1 MSFSLCRVNGGAVF
15 VGLDLPHGGSVE
27 LQSVGIV
34 DDAVEDGVGE
44 GGFADDVVPL
54 VQRQLAGDQGGGV
67 LVSVLDDFHEVAALL
82 GVETLGS
89 PIVEDEEVCLGEGA
103 EQAGVAAIGAS
114 QLQFGEHPGEAFVE
128 HGIVVAAGFLTERA
142 GEP

>member
-1 MSFSLCRVNGGAVF
+1 
-15 VGLDLPHGGSVE
+15 
-27 LQSVGIV
+27 
-34 DDAVEDGVGE
+34 
-44 GGFADDVVPL
+44 
-54 VQRQLAGDQGGGV
+54 

-89 PIVEDEEVCLGEGA
+89 PVIEDEEVCLGERT

-128 HGIVVAAGFLTERA
+128 HRDVDASISILAASALMLVTKRCGLLPLAFHSMIKT
-142 GEP
+142 